1 MKTEYDKKKEDKPYL
16 YISSLDEYEVDD
28 FIQFIVRG
36 VMVGFIISFIY
47 NSIKHITHYYT
58 NLFDEKMLI

>member
-1 MKTEYDKKKEDKPYL
+1 MTTKYDNKKEYL
-16 YISSLDEYEVDD
+16 YISSHDEYEVDD

-36 VMVGFIISFIY
+36 VIVGFIISFIY